1 MISILSSNSQLN
13 FYFSDHIFNFHVL
26 LNLLFLLP
34 SHCRAFSFSYRCNIH
49 TSLSCIYTKANFS
62 HYLLLIDKWCL
73 SCNSELIKGLKG
85 NFNASILRQ
94 RYWLHKAI
102 THQLTR
108 LIQAEWRMMYARTNN
123 IWQLGCW
130 FSGVVRETPSGFV
143 IVKMARMLYLCW
155 VLS

>member
-1 MISILSSNSQLN
+1 MLSILSSNYQLN

-26 LNLLFLLP
+26 LNLLLLPP

-49 TSLSCIYTKANFS
+49 ISLNCIYTKANFS

-73 SCNSELIKGLKG
+73 SYNSELIKGLKG

-94 RYWLHKAI
+94 RHWLCKVM

-108 LIQAEWRMMYARTNN
+108 IIQAEGRMMYARTNN

-155 VLS
+155 GLS